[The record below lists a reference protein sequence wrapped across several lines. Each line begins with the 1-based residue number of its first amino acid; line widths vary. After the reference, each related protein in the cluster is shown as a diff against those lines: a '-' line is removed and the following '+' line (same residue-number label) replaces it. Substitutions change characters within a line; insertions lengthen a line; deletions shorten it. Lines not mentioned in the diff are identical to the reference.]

1 MGISVGS
8 LEQRVLERLRAELA
22 ETLAAHLA
30 YPPFFNYRS
39 GQATCRPLDR
49 AKRDELEQFMRSA
62 HFESLERADITSPD
76 VRRFIEQLLLRYIE
90 VNPALGRP
98 QTVRRLPQMRTR
110 VPRLAAE
117 TQRALVAHLEGK
129 APAFGTRRESTS
141 WSASSPVPGPREGR
155 EHNTRVLEAVL
166 VRRGEAPA
174 PAPARP
180 RTVVPSPATRRPPSA
195 PPAPSWSPVPGA
207 PAPAP
212 VSEMAPMPGG
222 SPFAGLELGSQTAV
236 FGGIGSGN
244 LSEMETSPLAALG
257 SAFAAGNGNAVESG
271 AAPPRELPPD
281 LYQIY
286 GNYLRD
292 MQPEAP
298 IAEAATAETP
308 AASLLGAAP
317 PVPMPAPTPV
327 FAPQAA
333 LPAPPAAYASS
344 VPWTPEPTSE
354 PMPATSSRATP
365 VPEVVPGTGVA
376 PADARSD
383 KLIFWQLRYQLE
395 AYVRRAAG
403 SYGVRT
409 ASGDPSGVLDA
420 LRRSGYVDEADL
432 RIAEGILALTDRV
445 TAVGSASVEDYRQA
459 LMLYLLYHRS
469 HLG

>member
-39 GQATCRPLDR
+39 GEATCRPLDR
-49 AKRDELEQFMRSA
+49 AKRDELEQFVRSA
-62 HFESLERADITSPD
+62 HFESIERADITSPD

-90 VNPALGRP
+90 VNPALARP
-98 QTVRRLPQMRTR
+98 QTMRRLPQVRTR

-117 TQRALVAHLEGK
+117 TQRALGAHLEGK

-141 WSASSPVPGPREGR
+141 WSASSPAPSPREGR

-174 PAPARP
+174 PARP
-180 RTVVPSPATRRPPSA
+180 RSVVPSPATRRPPSA

-207 PAPAP
+207 PAPVP

-236 FGGIGSGN
+236 FGGTGSGN

-257 SAFAAGNGNAVESG
+257 SAFAAGNGNAVES
-271 AAPPRELPPD
+271 AAAQPRELPPD

-298 IAEAATAETP
+298 MAEAPTAETP
-308 AASLLGAAP
+308 AAALLGASP
-317 PVPMPAPTPV
+317 PVPMPAPTPMP
-327 FAPQAA
+327 APQAT
-333 LPAPPAAYASS
+333 LPSIAAAYAPS

-354 PMPATSSRATP
+354 PTPAPSPRAAPLP
-365 VPEVVPGTGVA
+365 VVMPGTGVA

-445 TAVGSASVEDYRQA
+445 TAAGSASVDDYRQA

>member
-39 GQATCRPLDR
+39 GEATCRPLDR
-49 AKRDELEQFMRSA
+49 AKRDELDQFVRSA
-62 HFESLERADITSPD
+62 HFESIERADITSPD

-90 VNPALGRP
+90 VNPALARP
-98 QTVRRLPQMRTR
+98 QTMRRLPRMRTR

-141 WSASSPVPGPREGR
+141 WSASSPAPSPREGR

-166 VRRGEAPA
+166 VRRGEVPT
-174 PAPARP
+174 PARP
-180 RTVVPSPATRRPPSA
+180 RSVVPSPATRRPPSA

-207 PAPAP
+207 PAPVP

-236 FGGIGSGN
+236 FGGTGSSN

-257 SAFAAGNGNAVESG
+257 SAFAAGNGNVVESG
-271 AAPPRELPPD
+271 AAQPRELPPD

-298 IAEAATAETP
+298 ITEAPTAETP
-308 AASLLGAAP
+308 ALLGAAP
-317 PVPMPAPTPV
+317 PVPAPTPV
-327 FAPQAA
+327 SAPQAT
-333 LPAPPAAYASS
+333 LPSTAAAYAPSA
-344 VPWTPEPTSE
+344 PWTPEPRPEPTPAPSPRAA
-354 PMPATSSRATP
+354 PMP
-365 VPEVVPGTGVA
+365 EVMPGTGVA

-445 TAVGSASVEDYRQA
+445 TAAGSASIRDYRQA

>member
-22 ETLAAHLA
+22 ETLASHLA

-39 GQATCRPLDR
+39 GEATCRPLDR
-49 AKRDELEQFMRSA
+49 AKRDELDQFVRSA
-62 HFESLERADITSPD
+62 HFESIERADITSPD
-76 VRRFIEQLLLRYIE
+76 VRRFLEQLLLRYIE
-90 VNPALGRP
+90 VNPALARP
-98 QTVRRLPQMRTR
+98 QTMRRLPQMRTR

-141 WSASSPVPGPREGR
+141 WSASSPAPSPREGR

-166 VRRGEAPA
+166 VRRGEVPT
-174 PAPARP
+174 PARP
-180 RTVVPSPATRRPPSA
+180 RSVVPSPATRRPPSA

-207 PAPAP
+207 PAPVP

-222 SPFAGLELGSQTAV
+222 SPFAGLELGPQTAV
-236 FGGIGSGN
+236 FGGTGSGN
-244 LSEMETSPLAALG
+244 LSDMETSPLAALG
-257 SAFAAGNGNAVESG
+257 SAFAAGSGNAVESG
-271 AAPPRELPPD
+271 AAQPRELPPD

-298 IAEAATAETP
+298 TAETPTTETP

-317 PVPMPAPTPV
+317 PVPAPTPV
-327 FAPQAA
+327 SKPQGTLPSTAAMYAP
-333 LPAPPAAYASS
+333 S

-354 PMPATSSRATP
+354 PTPAPSPRAAP
-365 VPEVVPGTGVA
+365 VPVVMPGTGVA

-445 TAVGSASVEDYRQA
+445 TAAGSASVEDYQQA